1 MSRGLGRL
9 QMVTGFVA
17 LGVTPLLMLAGYNVF
32 GLYAASNIGLQGYPA
47 DYLQGVIA
55 ALLLLVLIVFWPV
68 SAGHRQVLA
77 LLWLVRT
84 GMTLGV
90 MIAYEAFY
98 PGDMIRYYHEGL
110 SLSHPLGFF
119 EFGDGTRNMAALYGV
134 MSEASTSYNAI
145 KVMFSY
151 IGLIAVYVLYRAT
164 TICLG
169 HDRLALL
176 YILGL
181 FPSLLLWSSFPGK
194 DPVVLLGI
202 ALFSYGAAGII
213 VRQRWSMLIWVVL
226 GLALAASI
234 RIWLGIIFVTPLIFT
249 YVIAS
254 RTPVTAK
261 VAFLIVAAP
270 GLLLALQGF
279 VGQFRIESAEDLVQT
294 TDALSSAW
302 AHGGSAQ
309 QIQGGFESL
318 AAMLAFMPIGAFSA
332 LFRPL
337 PFEVTSPFAVIAGFE
352 NALILLLLLRGLVRR
367 GFGWL
372 RQPVLLWAAATL
384 VAWAAV
390 YGFVAYQNL
399 GTAFRWRSQVTPIL
413 LLLILYLNYAH
424 HLKDEVHARLR
435 RRPVQA
441 GAASGAGPAPPA
453 PEGGPA

>member
-1 MSRGLGRL
+1 MSRSLGRF
-9 QMVTGFVA
+9 QMLTVFAA
-17 LGVTPLLMLAGYNVF
+17 LGVTPLLMFAGYNAF
-32 GLYAASNIGLQGYPA
+32 GTYAAGKIGLPSYAA
-47 DYLQGVIA
+47 DYGEGVIA
-55 ALLLLVLIVFWPV
+55 ALLLLTLIMLWPV
-68 SAGHRQVLA
+68 PAGHRRVLA

-90 MIAYEAFY
+90 MIAYEGLY
-98 PGDMIRYYHEGL
+98 GGDMVRYYHQGL
-110 SLSHPLGFF
+110 ALSDPLSFF
-119 EFGDGTRNMAALYGV
+119 EFGDGTRNITALFGV

-145 KVMFSY
+145 KVVFSY
-151 IGLIAVYVLYRAT
+151 IGLIAVYVAYRAA

-169 HDRLALL
+169 HERIALL

-202 ALFSYGAAGII
+202 ALFGYGAVSII
-213 VRQRWSMLIWVVL
+213 VRRRWSMLIWVVL

-234 RIWLGIIFVTPLIFT
+234 RVWLGIIFVTPLIFT

-294 TDALSSAW
+294 TDVLSSAW
-302 AHGGSAQ
+302 ARGGSGQ
-309 QIQGGFESL
+309 QIAGGFDSL
-318 AAMLAFMPIGAFSA
+318 ASMLAFMPLGAFTA

-337 PFEVTSPFAVIAGFE
+337 PFEVTSPFGLIAGFE
-352 NALILLLLLRGLVRR
+352 NALILLLLLRGLMRR
-367 GFGWL
+367 GIGWL
-372 RQPVLLWAAATL
+372 SQPVLLWAAATL
-384 VAWAAV
+384 LAWAAV

-399 GTAFRWRSQVTPIL
+399 GTAFRWRSQMTPIL

-424 HLKDEVHARLR
+424 YLKDEVHTRLR
-435 RRPVQA
+435 RRPLP
-441 GAASGAGPAPPA
+441 GASPAPPA
-453 PEGGPA
+453 PEHGPG